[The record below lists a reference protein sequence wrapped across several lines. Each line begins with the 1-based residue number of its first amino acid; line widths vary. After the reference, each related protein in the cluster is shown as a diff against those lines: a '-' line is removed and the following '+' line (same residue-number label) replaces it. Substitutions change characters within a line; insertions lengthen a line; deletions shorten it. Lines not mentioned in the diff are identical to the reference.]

1 MVLNYSRSLA
11 EDFAGEQQGGAGW
24 WAAGVP
30 QMDRE
35 YQTEP
40 FYFSLKIGP
49 CLKTC
54 LVVTSLGYAPG
65 IYYVEDRE
73 AQ

>member
-35 YQTEP
+35 YQTAFLFFIENWTMP
-40 FYFSLKIGP
+40 EDM
-49 CLKTC
+49 
-54 LVVTSLGYAPG
+54 LGCHKLG
-65 IYYVEDRE
+65 ICSWHLLCRG
-73 AQ
+73 